1 MRPISF
7 WGKLV
12 GSMCAITGVLT
23 IALPVPVIVSNF
35 NYFYH
40 RGTENDEQKDMKYSH
55 PNPSSDSSPYLNPA
69 PGSSGSV
76 KKSDLEDSVGGTS
89 YQNMMVGNEA
99 EMSDLYNSP
108 IIPSQLTNNLLDSW
122 SSNLMA
128 QSPERSPSHKYFL
141 VSNPAN
147 NNNTNSSSNN
157 NKSNLIKSNSINLNS
172 INVETDV

>member
-12 GSMCAITGVLT
+12 GSLCAITGVLT

-40 RGTENDEQKDMKYSH
+40 RGTDNDEQKDLKYS
-55 PNPSSDSSPYLNPA
+55 PANPPSDSSPCLNA
-69 PGSSGSV
+69 GPGSSGSV
-76 KKSDLEDSVGGTS
+76 KKSDLDDSVGGTS

-108 IIPSQLTNNLLDSW
+108 IIPSQLTSNLLDSW

-128 QSPERSPSHKYFL
+128 QSPERSPSHKYIL
-141 VSNPAN
+141 VNNPAN
-147 NNNTNSSSNN
+147 NNNTNNN
-157 NKSNLIKSNSINLNS
+157 NNANIIKSNSINLNS
-172 INVETDV
+172 INVETNV

>member
-1 MRPISF
+1 M
-7 WGKLV
+7 
-12 GSMCAITGVLT
+12 LT

-40 RGTENDEQKDMKYSH
+40 RGTDNDDQKDLKYSH
-55 PNPSSDSSPYLNPA
+55 PNPSDSSPYLNA
-69 PGSSGSV
+69 AGGSSGSV

-99 EMSDLYNSP
+99 DASDLLNSP
-108 IIPSQLTNNLLDSW
+108 MIPSTLANNLIDSW

-128 QSPERSPSHKYFL
+128 QSPERSPSHKYNFL
-141 VSNPAN
+141 TTN
-147 NNNTNSSSNN
+147 NNNSTNIKPNAN
-157 NKSNLIKSNSINLNS
+157 VIKSNSINLNS

>member
-1 MRPISF
+1 M
-7 WGKLV
+7 
-12 GSMCAITGVLT
+12 LT

-40 RGTENDEQKDMKYSH
+40 RGTENDEQKDLKYT
-55 PNPSSDSSPYLNPA
+55 PPTTVNDSSPYLNTA

-89 YQNMMVGNEA
+89 YQNMMVGNDA
-99 EMSDLYNSP
+99 ETSDLYNSP
-108 IIPSQLTNNLLDSW
+108 MIPSMLTNNLIDSW

-128 QSPERSPSHKYFL
+128 QSPERSPSHKYYI
-141 VSNPAN
+141 VAN
-147 NNNTNSSSNN
+147 AQ
-157 NKSNLIKSNSINLNS
+157 NKSMLVKSNSINLNS